1 MRKLFSLCILHIIFI
16 HAFSQHPEI
25 DSLKNLLL
33 KAKKDTTTVNRIIQL
48 SVLYSSYDID
58 SALKYAGNSLEM
70 SKKLK
75 YPCGMAKSK
84 YCTGMAIS
92 YTGNDARALSLYL
105 EALKIF
111 EEEDRK
117 DWMVKCQIEISG
129 LYSDLNDY
137 RDALDYS
144 QRAYTI
150 STFIQ
155 AKDLLFE
162 AAYNNGYSYVK
173 LNKPDS
179 ALIYF
184 QESYQLANESKDD
197 TKRMLGQA
205 FGGLGLVNF
214 QLGNNDIALPYL
226 YKGIQYSTD
235 AFDLY
240 NLMFNYDFIAH
251 VFANEKENDSAI
263 NYFNKALAIADKL
276 KYEKEKLVIY
286 RPLALLYEQS
296 DPAKSIEYFKMESAL
311 RDSLDDAGMQWDIQ
325 NLTYHESQRQL
336 DLKEQEELAAQQRK
350 DNMEYIGIALGFI
363 ICLIAFLL
371 LSKSLIVHEK
381 AIEYLGIIVL
391 LIFFEFINLMLHPFL
406 EKITNHSPLLMLGS
420 LMLVAAVIIPFH
432 HKLEKF
438 IEAKVIEKN
447 KRLRLIAAKKTIA
460 RMEKNNES
468 KKE

>member
-1 MRKLFSLCILHIIFI
+1 MRKLFCLLMSIVFFMQ
-16 HAFSQHPEI
+16 AFSQHPEI
-25 DSLKNLLL
+25 DKLKNLLVN
-33 KAKKDTTTVNRIIQL
+33 ANKDTTTVNRIIQL

-58 SALKYAGNSLEM
+58 SALKYAANSLVL

-75 YPCGMAKSK
+75 YTIGIAMSK

-92 YTGNDARALSLYL
+92 YMGNDARALSLYL

-111 EEEDRK
+111 EEENRK

-129 LYSDLNDY
+129 LYSDLNDF

-144 QRAYTI
+144 QRAYVI
-150 STFIQ
+150 SKSIH
-155 AKDLLFE
+155 ANDLLFE

-179 ALIYF
+179 ALLYF
-184 QESYQLANESKDD
+184 QESYQLATESKVD

-205 FGGLGLVNF
+205 FGGLGLVNN
-214 QLGNNDIALPYL
+214 QLKNNDIALPYL
-226 YKGIQYSTD
+226 YKGIENSTE

-251 VFANEKENDSAI
+251 VFTEDNKKDSAI
-263 NYFNKALAIADKL
+263 EYFNKALVIADKL

-286 RPLALLYEQS
+286 RPLALLYETS
-296 DPAKSIEYFKMESAL
+296 DPAKSIEYFKKESAL

-325 NLTYHESQRQL
+325 NLTYHESQRQQ
-336 DLKEQEELAAQQRK
+336 DLQEQEALAAQQRK
-350 DNMEYIGIALGFI
+350 DNLEYAGIALGFI

-381 AIEYLGIIVL
+381 AIEFLGIIVL
-391 LIFFEFINLMLHPFL
+391 LIFFEFINLILHPFL
-406 EKITNHSPLLMLGS
+406 EKVTNHSPLLMLGS
-420 LMLVAAVIIPFH
+420 LMVVAAIIIPFH

-460 RMEKNNES
+460 RMEENDGS
-468 KKE
+468 KME